1 MDTEMDL
8 VDFAVDYARKKGASY
23 AEARHEEQEQEN
35 FILKN
40 GVLDALYVGHD
51 RGIGVRVLVDGAL
64 GFAATNSRTKTDV
77 RAIVDDAVKVAK
89 ASRRKTK
96 ITFAHEDAIEMNW
109 SVPEQR
115 KLADVPVEEKIA
127 EIQSVDRDLM
137 ALGFKLPAR
146 SFQLSDTR
154 MVKHFATSEG
164 SGIRSYSPR
173 LRTFYF
179 LTVVEDGESEQTYR
193 NYGWSGGWEGIQAWD
208 LGKRVLD
215 EARSMHRSL
224 AEGKKSPEGKMD
236 LVAGPQV
243 AGIASHESCGQPTEA
258 DRVLGREASQA
269 GKSFIPPD
277 GIGMRVGSEVVNV
290 VDDPTVEHAIAY
302 YRTDDEGV
310 KARRRYL
317 YKEGRVTEFLQN
329 RETAAVLPTRS
340 NGASRAVNYNVGAI
354 VRMANTFVEP
364 KDYSVDELLEDVKFG
379 VYMKSFMEWNIDDKR
394 YNAKYAGREAYLV
407 ENGEVKHPVR
417 NTVIEL
423 TTPAFW
429 SAVDAVGKDLDFEAG
444 FCGKSDP
451 GQALDASLGGPT
463 IRLRNVYLRGFHGR
477 CLLPD
482 RRKGDG
488 PRLAGADGRRRR
500 ESVVPDSVRAERS
513 GDQQPVGG
521 VDRVRLLRLPETGPR
536 ERHQGPLAGGRG
548 RGTPRENR
556 EELPAESGLRGDRR
570 RAVPVR
576 AHAAGPESA
585 LPRRR
590 RKVCRSR
597 DRRRDGP
604 GRERMCRVVLEVR
617 GRALPR
623 HLERRRGARS
633 SGEPLSVDSGARV
646 ARVERSRD
654 RLRHAALPIQS
665 RKSRAEGR
673 THRGLGAVAEAR
685 EGRAIHGRVRP
696 AHFRISHRPDG
707 RTAGC
712 VDGHGRPLSIRQE
725 DREKGRIPAAD
736 PVR

>member
-96 ITFAHEDAIEMNW
+96 ITFAH
-109 SVPEQR
+109 
-115 KLADVPVEEKIA
+115 
-127 EIQSVDRDLM
+127 
-137 ALGFKLPAR
+137 
-146 SFQLSDTR
+146 
-154 MVKHFATSEG
+154 
-164 SGIRSYSPR
+164 
-173 LRTFYF
+173 
-179 LTVVEDGESEQTYR
+179 
-193 NYGWSGGWEGIQAWD
+193 
-208 LGKRVLD
+208 D
-215 EARSMHRSL
+215 EARSMHSSL

-243 AGIASHESCGQPTEA
+243 AGIASHESCGHPTEA

-277 GIGMRVGSEVVNV
+277 GIGMRVGSDVVNV
-290 VDDPTVEHAIAY
+290 VDDPTIPNAIAY
-302 YRTDDEGV
+302 YVTDDEGV

-329 RETAAVLPTRS
+329 RETAAVLHTRS
-340 NGASRAVNYNVGAI
+340 NGAAPAVNYNVEAI

-451 GQALDASLGGPT
+451 GQSLDASLGGPT
-463 IRLRNVYLRGFHGR
+463 IRLRNVYLR
-477 CLLPD
+477 
-482 RRKGDG
+482 
-488 PRLAGADGRRRR
+488 
-500 ESVVPDSVRAERS
+500 
-513 GDQQPVGG
+513 
-521 VDRVRLLRLPETGPR
+521 
-536 ERHQGPLAGGRG
+536 
-548 RGTPRENR
+548 
-556 EELPAESGLRGDRR
+556 
-570 RAVPVR
+570 
-576 AHAAGPESA
+576 
-585 LPRRR
+585 
-590 RKVCRSR
+590 
-597 DRRRDGP
+597 
-604 GRERMCRVVLEVR
+604 
-617 GRALPR
+617 
-623 HLERRRGARS
+623 
-633 SGEPLSVDSGARV
+633 
-646 ARVERSRD
+646 
-654 RLRHAALPIQS
+654 
-665 RKSRAEGR
+665 
-673 THRGLGAVAEAR
+673 
-685 EGRAIHGRVRP
+685 
-696 AHFRISHRPDG
+696 
-707 RTAGC
+707 
-712 VDGHGRPLSIRQE
+712 
-725 DREKGRIPAAD
+725 
-736 PVR
+736 